1 MIGFG
6 LARGLALIALAL
18 TGGES
23 GELVLGGE
31 SRMGESSMN
40 IALDSESSVGESEVN
55 SIPARGL
62 LMSISKLS
70 RFGQN
75 ISVKSISESKS
86 SMCRIIFCDILSFL
100 RGMAIWTS
108 RFSYDGVGIDRV
120 REVEVEVIVDF
131 TRFFAGLALAFT
143 RFFAGTVLA
152 FGFLVPPIRLE
163 VLVVNAPMG
172 FVEGLTS
179 GMAIE
184 FGVFWAVAGTKLIG
198 LVCVAGVAKLVL
210 IIFR

>member
-23 GELVLGGE
+23 SKLVLGGE

-40 IALDSESSVGESEVN
+40 IESALDSESSVGESEVN

-108 RFSYDGVGIDRV
+108 MFSYDGVGIDRV
-120 REVEVEVIVDF
+120 REFEVADF
-131 TRFFAGLALAFT
+131 TRFFADLA
-143 RFFAGTVLA
+143 
-152 FGFLVPPIRLE
+152 
-163 VLVVNAPMG
+163 
-172 FVEGLTS
+172 
-179 GMAIE
+179 
-184 FGVFWAVAGTKLIG
+184 
-198 LVCVAGVAKLVL
+198 
-210 IIFR
+210 